1 MFHKD
6 ILDKYVKL
14 SNGRT
19 GKVIRIR
26 SQLRGKVAEVEIN
39 PNEDYKYEL
48 VAVDKEQALTDVRF
62 RNLPHIVEVIGK
74 NVNYPDRFSIN
85 RSLLWQ

>member
-1 MFHKD
+1 MFNKD

-26 SQLRGKVAEVEIN
+26 SQLRGKIAEVEIN
-39 PNEDYKYEL
+39 PPNEDYKYEL
-48 VAVDKEQALTDVRF
+48 VAVDGEQALMDARF
-62 RNLPHIVEVIGK
+62 KNLPCIVEVI
-74 NVNYPDRFSIN
+74 N
-85 RSLLWQ
+85 